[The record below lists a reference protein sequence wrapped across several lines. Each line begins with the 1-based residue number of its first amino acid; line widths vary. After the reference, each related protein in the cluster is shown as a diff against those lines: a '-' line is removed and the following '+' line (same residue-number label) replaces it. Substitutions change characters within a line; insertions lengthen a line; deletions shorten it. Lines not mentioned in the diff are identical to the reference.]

1 MLLINSPSVTPK
13 NILHGL
19 VHLLWQWSWRIVL
32 DVQMPS
38 ITIPLSWNT
47 SKISVLLLI
56 YQLMLFACREV
67 QTFPNFFAAFSAV
80 MGLIVFGTAF
90 FLPPLHYLLEK
101 FVLPAPGQGP
111 SEEFMDSSF
120 LKVDGYAK
128 GSNGTKVKTMIYFP
142 TDPGYRD
149 TVRVYVYFSS
159 IKFIFVLGENVG
171 RVWLSYCR

>member
-1 MLLINSPSVTPK
+1 
-13 NILHGL
+13 
-19 VHLLWQWSWRIVL
+19 
-32 DVQMPS
+32 
-38 ITIPLSWNT
+38 
-47 SKISVLLLI
+47 
-56 YQLMLFACREV
+56 
-67 QTFPNFFAAFSAV
+67 

-149 TVRVYVYFSS
+149 TVRISHSCGVLIYSYFDDRL
-159 IKFIFVLGENVG
+159 VC
-171 RVWLSYCR
+171 WLSQV